1 MKCEELVSVIIPV
14 YNIEGYLPKCLETI
28 AAQTYKN
35 LEIILVDD
43 GSSDSSGQICEEF
56 AKVDSR
62 AIVIH
67 QQNMGLW
74 AARNTGKKAA
84 KGDYL
89 MFIDGDDYMNLD
101 TIRIAHNAI
110 NSNGGYDLAIYRYKK
125 TDNLNEIIEEEGH
138 NELRELT
145 SNDLFEELCFRRNW
159 IIFECQWN
167 KLYRRN
173 VVEGIWHKQYERS
186 QDVDFNIQVY
196 LKVER
201 AVWILRELYYYVQ
214 RQSSLVHQSE
224 SRDMMFECR
233 TKLFHHN
240 YMELSPDKE
249 KYGAYLLRALYKN
262 MIHYKMRKLRTSNQ
276 AEAFQRCKEYERDTR
291 EAYWNSHFTPLYE
304 KAIITFLLRTPR
316 LARLLYK
323 ATNKW

>member
-1 MKCEELVSVIIPV
+1 MKCEELISVIIPV

-28 AAQTYKN
+28 AAQTYQN

-43 GSSDSSGQICEEF
+43 GSSDSSGQICEDF
-56 AKVDSR
+56 AKVDNR
-62 AIVIH
+62 AVIIH

-110 NSNGGYDLAIYRYKK
+110 NSNGGYDLAIYSYKK
-125 TDNLNEIIEEEGH
+125 TDSLNEIIEEEGK

-167 KLYRRN
+167 KLYRRS
-173 VVEGIWHKQYERS
+173 VVEDIWHKPYERS

-196 LKVER
+196 LKVKR

-214 RQSSLVHQSE
+214 RSTSLVHQSE
-224 SRDMMFECR
+224 SRDIKFECR

-249 KYGAYLLRALYKN
+249 KYGACLLRALYKN
-262 MIHYKMRKLRTSNQ
+262 MIHYKMRNLRTSNQ
-276 AEAFQRCKEYERDTR
+276 AEAFQRCKEYEHDTR
-291 EAYWNSHFTPLYE
+291 EAYWKSHFTPLYE
-304 KAIITFLLRTPR
+304 KTIITFLLRTPH

-323 ATNKW
+323 VTNKW